1 MAKKQKLKFIQIDV
15 APVGDAWEITTEFVA
30 EEDMVILGFMFGC
43 ISRGLAGAI
52 SIQKSG
58 TAPKVPI
65 DAVLVYFEIA
75 GGVGTI
81 LENRAMFWFPKD
93 FRYELDEDERL
104 YFWVESGNTNLQ
116 NCTMYYHEV
125 A

>member
-1 MAKKQKLKFIQIDV
+1 
-15 APVGDAWEITTEFVA
+15 
-30 EEDMVILGFMFGC
+30 MFGC
-43 ISRGLAGAI
+43 VGRGLNGAI

-65 DAVLVYFEIA
+65 DAVLLYFEIA
-75 GGVGTI
+75 GTI
-81 LENRAMFWFPKD
+81 TGKGKGKPITPSTENRAIFWFPD
-93 FRYELDEDERL
+93 DYRYELDEDERL

-116 NCTMYYHEV
+116 NCTMYYHEK